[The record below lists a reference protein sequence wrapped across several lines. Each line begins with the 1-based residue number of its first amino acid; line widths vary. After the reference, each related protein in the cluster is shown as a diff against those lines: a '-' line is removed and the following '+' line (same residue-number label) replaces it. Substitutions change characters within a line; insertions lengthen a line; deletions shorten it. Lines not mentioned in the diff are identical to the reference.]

1 MERRILM
8 DRQYKKLMIISV
20 FLWLTTNFHH
30 PVNPTYFTEL
40 NLPNHVFGTSMA
52 FMVSAVFLTS
62 PIWGSLGDNYGRKKT
77 LVYSTLL
84 YGMTQI
90 AYGMSTQLWHI
101 LLLRAI
107 AGMFSGGFMVGFL
120 AAVVDVSDESN
131 RAERIA
137 AFSAVM
143 SVSMSIGFLIGG
155 ILGYLPVRYVFYIQG
170 IVMMAVS
177 LAIHLTLG
185 ETNSPSGESTKPD
198 FIWNI
203 LKDKDKSKAVFTPW
217 ILIFLGVTLFV
228 FIAYSSNT
236 NAFNYYLKEQLD
248 FKPIV
253 NGIWRAG
260 TGIFGLIANLTIN
273 VWLARNYKGKNA
285 LVIFLSFTLLG
296 SIMIYANTSIIP
308 FMGWSLFYFTMH
320 TVLFPMLQSFA
331 VKSTE
336 HGAGFMSGLF
346 SASRSLGE
354 MLGALIAGF
363 AYGIGNRVPFL
374 LSIIAIAIA
383 LILGVMQLTVR
394 TGKESN

>member
-1 MERRILM
+1 M

-20 FLWLTTNFHH
+20 FLWLATNFHH
-30 PVNPTYFTEL
+30 PVNPTYFTQL
-40 NLPNHVFGTSMA
+40 GLPSHVFGTSMA
-52 FMVSAVFLTS
+52 FMVFAVFLTS

-77 LVYSTLL
+77 LVFSTLF

-120 AAVVDVSDESN
+120 AAVVDVSDQSN
-131 RAERIA
+131 RGERIA

-143 SVSMSIGFLIGG
+143 SVSMSVGFLIGG

-170 IVMMAVS
+170 ITMMTVS
-177 LAIHLTLG
+177 LAIYLFLG
-185 ETNSPSGESTKPD
+185 ETNSPTGRNSKPD

-203 LKDKDKSKAVFTPW
+203 LKDKEKSKAIFTPW
-217 ILIFLGVTLFV
+217 IMIFLGVTLFV

-248 FKPIV
+248 FKPVV
-253 NGIWRAG
+253 NGIWRAA
-260 TGIFGLIANLTIN
+260 TGILGLIANLTIN

-285 LVIFLSFTLLG
+285 LIVFLSFTLLG
-296 SIMIYANTSIIP
+296 AFMIFANTSIVP
-308 FMGWSLFYFTMH
+308 FMAWSLFYFTMH

-331 VKSTE
+331 VSSTE

-363 AYGIGNRVPFL
+363 AYGIGNRVPFI
-374 LSIIAIAIA
+374 LSIAAIAIA
-383 LILGVMQLTVR
+383 LFLGILNLTIKTR
-394 TGKESN
+394 KENN

>member
-1 MERRILM
+1 
-8 DRQYKKLMIISV
+8 MIISV
-20 FLWLTTNFHH
+20 FLWLATNFHH

-40 NLPNHVFGTSMA
+40 NLPSHVFGTSMA
-52 FMVSAVFLTS
+52 IMVLAVFLTS

-84 YGMTQI
+84 YGITQI

-101 LLLRAI
+101 LLLRAV
-107 AGMFSGGFMVGFL
+107 AGVFSGGFMVGYL
-120 AAVVDVSDESN
+120 AAIVDVSDESN

-143 SVSMSIGFLIGG
+143 SVSMSVGFLIGG
-155 ILGYLPVRYVFYIQG
+155 VLGYLPIRYVFYIQG
-170 IVMMAVS
+170 VVMLIIS
-177 LAIHLTLG
+177 LAIQLTLG
-185 ETNSPSGESTKPD
+185 ETNSPSGKNTKPD

-203 LKDKDKSKAVFTPW
+203 LMDKEKSRAVFTPW
-217 ILIFLGVTLFV
+217 IMIFLGVTLFV

-253 NGIWRAG
+253 NGLWRAG
-260 TGIFGLIANLTIN
+260 TGIFGLIANLTVN
-273 VWLARNYKGKNA
+273 VWLARNYKGNKA
-285 LVIFLSFTLLG
+285 LVFFITLNLLG
-296 SIMIYANTSIIP
+296 AFMIFANTGIVP
-308 FMGWSLFYFTMH
+308 FMAWSLFYFTMH

-336 HGAGFMSGLF
+336 YGAGFMSGLF

-374 LSIIAIAIA
+374 LSIIAIGIA
-383 LILGVMQLTVR
+383 LFLGIIQLTVR
-394 TGKESN
+394 TGKETN